1 MEIHASISQKV
12 HINPETV
19 IEKLIEEEL
28 GGATHRNWVFERDG
42 KYYHGYEGGGGSHS
56 WDEEELISKEK
67 YDYVRALQVVSKY
80 LENKNKK

>member
-12 HINPETV
+12 YINPENV

-28 GGATHRNWVFERDG
+28 GGAAHRNWVFEKDG

-56 WDEEELISKEK
+56 WDEEEPISKEK
-67 YDYVRALQVVSKY
+67 YDYVVALKLVKEYLSK
-80 LENKNKK
+80 KKIK